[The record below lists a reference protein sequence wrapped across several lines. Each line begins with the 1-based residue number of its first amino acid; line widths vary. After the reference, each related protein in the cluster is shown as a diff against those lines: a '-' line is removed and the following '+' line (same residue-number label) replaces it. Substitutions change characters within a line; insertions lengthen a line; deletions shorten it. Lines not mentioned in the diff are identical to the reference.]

1 MWKPANSRQ
10 RYATIGALFGLIFPA
25 IALGIRLLQVGL
37 SHALDLLFADPL
49 LWIICTAPLI
59 LGGFAWFGGHQHDLL
74 QAEMAEAEA
83 ARQEAE
89 EAQARTTEAFHQLR
103 SSRQRLAQAASTE
116 DSLRQI
122 EAMIAEFRR
131 VIEQI
136 GLLDLT
142 VSFARSPTLCGEQGE
157 ALGYALEH
165 TLERL
170 RSIVSELV
178 EAVAATHEASGRI
191 QYSTEAI
198 AAGMTEQASQVDS
211 VIDDIVQMA
220 ATLAQNGQQATLM
233 ADLADEM
240 SRKAGDGGVIIGSA
254 IDEMVRIS
262 QAVVSAVER
271 VDAVRQRSQEI
282 GDVVQLVEEI
292 AERTNLLALNAAIE
306 AARAG
311 VHGRGFA
318 VVAEEVRKLA
328 EQTQRATHQIAGSVG
343 LIQQEIEESIG
354 GLKAGMNEMQ
364 TTSGKAS
371 KAVSMLED
379 VVVETSQLATIVAD
393 LAQAN
398 RQHQQMGDAIQHTV
412 SDMGVVSGTSATAA
426 EEIAAVANEL
436 NTRMKTLDRLVNTF
450 IIEGRE
456 SGHPARTDSHPLL
469 TGREQ
474 SRRAA
479 PYSELSGVN

>member
-25 IALGIRLLQVGL
+25 IALCIRLLQVGL
-37 SHALDLLFADPL
+37 SSTLDLLFADPL
-49 LWIICTAPLI
+49 LWIIATAPLI

-74 QAEMAEAEA
+74 QAEMAQAET
-83 ARQEAE
+83 ARRQAE

-103 SSRQRLAQAASTE
+103 SSRQRLEEAASTE
-116 DSLRQI
+116 YSLRQI
-122 EAMIAEFRR
+122 EGTIAEFQRI
-131 VIEQI
+131 IEQI
-136 GLLDLT
+136 GHFDLT
-142 VSFARSPTLCGEQGE
+142 VSLSRSQTLYGEQGE
-157 ALGYALEH
+157 ALGNALEH

-178 EAVAATHEASGRI
+178 ETVAATHEASGRI

-211 VIDDIVQMA
+211 VLEDIVLMA
-220 ATLAQNGQQATLM
+220 AILAQNGQQATLM

-240 SRKAGDGGVIIGSA
+240 SRKAGDGGVIIGST
-254 IDEMVRIS
+254 IEEVVRIS

-271 VDAVRQRSQEI
+271 VDAVRQRSREI
-282 GDVVQLVEEI
+282 GDVVQLVEDI

-328 EQTQRATHQIAGSVG
+328 EQTQRATHQITDSVS

-354 GLKAGMNEMQ
+354 GLKAGMDEMQ
-364 TTSGKAS
+364 KTSGRAS
-371 KAVSMLED
+371 KAVSMLEE
-379 VVVETSQLATIVAD
+379 VVVETSQLAAIVVE

-398 RQHQQMGDAIQHTV
+398 REHQQMGDAIQHTV
-412 SDMGVVSGTSATAA
+412 SDIGLVSGTSATAA

-436 NTRMKTLDRLVNTF
+436 NGRMNALDRLVNTF
-450 IIEGRE
+450 ILGERVLEGKALGERGPVLLNGRE
-456 SGHPARTDSHPLL
+456 SSALLARPAP
-469 TGREQ
+469 
-474 SRRAA
+474 
-479 PYSELSGVN
+479 VI